1 MICCGDC
8 AVSDNAAD
16 YLTAIARQPLLAVGA
31 VAPELYGR
39 VPALARAHELR
50 LRSSR
55 ALSAARGAGP
65 AASARV
71 RWLPGAVGA
80 QSVLA
85 CPASDSRMISA
96 ACRNPDGGNDFA
108 RCRHWHCVHFP

>member
-1 MICCGDC
+1 MKAVGGATNIVVDAAMSMYCCC
-8 AVSDNAAD
+8 AVCDDAAE

-39 VPALARAHELR
+39 LPALARAHELR

-71 RWLPGAVGA
+71 RQLPPWHVG
-80 QSVLA
+80 
-85 CPASDSRMISA
+85 SRWCTLMLS
-96 ACRNPDGGNDFA
+96 
-108 RCRHWHCVHFP
+108 